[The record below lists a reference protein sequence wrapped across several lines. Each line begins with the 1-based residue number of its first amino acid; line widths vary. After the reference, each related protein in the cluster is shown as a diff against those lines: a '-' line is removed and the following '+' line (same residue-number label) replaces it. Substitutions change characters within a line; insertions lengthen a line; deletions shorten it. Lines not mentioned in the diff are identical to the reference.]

1 MAATI
6 DTNIKNYKV
15 DDLIRIFNINIPEH
29 FQTVEDINKIKPMV
43 IDRANAII
51 ARMKT
56 EKNSALE
63 LFFGDAR
70 DKLLDYLNELTVKT
84 QEVLND
90 VTEPITKIW
99 NENSFKENG
108 TDQVKYFT
116 DDSRFVA
123 DNINAKIKPDL
134 IPIIATQIV
143 NIDSQYRT
151 NILPYSDNP
160 QANTF
165 NTHFT
170 FNLSTPITKAINMS
184 LYSYQIPTSWA
195 SFNDRSGNTY
205 FMYNGIVIDI
215 PDGNYTPQ
223 TLVSTLNEV
232 AARNVATSGL
242 VVVYDPIKNRI
253 SFTNSDT
260 LSDNVTVIF
269 FLQANTVNF
278 SKCNKTNLTN
288 FQFLGVNMT
297 LGWLMGFR
305 ITPDPVTGNVS
316 FTIAS
321 QATVS
326 ADVPP
331 DTYGPKYFI
340 LTIEDYTNQRLS
352 SGLYNITNTKNH
364 ALISVPD
371 YFKTINVSCKL
382 QSGSLTQAQLYAIN
396 AITED
401 SNVNNNVEGYA
412 NKLAG
417 PSSGTAFA
425 VIPLS
430 DIKNIRPDPYIR
442 YGADLNLFQRTYLS
456 PTYLERLSVTLI
468 DDKGNLVNLYDN
480 DWSFSLIVQTR
491 LN

>member
-1 MAATI
+1 MATTI

-15 DDLIRIFNINIPEH
+15 EDLIRIFNIHIPDH
-29 FQTVEDINKIKPMV
+29 FQTSEDINKLKPMI

-56 EKNSALE
+56 EKNANLE
-63 LFFGDAR
+63 LFFGEAR
-70 DKLLDYLNELTVKT
+70 DKLLNYLNELTLKT
-84 QEVLND
+84 EEVLNEE
-90 VTEPITKIW
+90 TEQIDKVW
-99 NENSFKENG
+99 NESSFTENG
-108 TDQVKYFT
+108 VNYYLDKGRV
-116 DDSRFVA
+116 VA
-123 DNINAKIKPDL
+123 ENINTKLNPNI
-134 IPIIATQIV
+134 IPIIATHII

-160 QANTF
+160 QDNTF
-165 NTHFT
+165 NTNFT
-170 FNLSTPITKAINMS
+170 FNLSTPITKAINIS

-205 FMYNGIVIDI
+205 FMYNGIIIDI
-215 PDGNYTPQ
+215 PDGNYTPVS
-223 TLVSTLNEV
+223 LVAALNE
-232 AARNVATSGL
+232 AAAKNIATSGL
-242 VVVYDPIKNRI
+242 LVKYDSTKNRI
-253 SFTNSDT
+253 SFTNNDT
-260 LSDNVTVIF
+260 LTDNATVIF

-278 SKCNKTNLTN
+278 SKCNRTNLTN

-297 LGWLMGFR
+297 LGWLLGFR
-305 ITPDPVTGNVS
+305 TTPDPDTGNVS
-316 FTIAS
+316 ITIGS
-321 QATVS
+321 LETVN

-340 LTIEDYTNQRLS
+340 LTLEDYSDQRLS
-352 SGLYNITNTKNH
+352 SGLFNITNTKNH

-401 SNVNNNVEGYA
+401 SNVTNNVDGYF
-412 NKLAG
+412 NRITG

-425 VIPLS
+425 VIPLT

-442 YGADLNLFQRTYLS
+442 YGADLHLFQRTYS
-456 PTYLERLSVTLI
+456 APTYLERFTVRLL